1 MCDGNVIMDMAV
13 ILYHFNKYSVS
24 VNGSLFIMR
33 INKYHGN
40 GELSI

>member
-1 MCDGNVIMDMAV
+1 MCDGNVIIDMAV

-24 VNGSLFIMR
+24 ANGPLLIMR

-40 GELSI
+40 GLRSI